1 LHIYVLLYGSKIWR
15 LILTEN
21 RGRAGRLEIKVL
33 RKIFELKERGRKSR
47 LEKSRYEKLHN
58 L

>member
-1 LHIYVLLYGSKIWR
+1 MYVLLYGRKIWR

-21 RGRAGRLEIKVL
+21 SGGGGRLEIKVL
-33 RKIFELKERGRKSR
+33 RKIFELKERGRKGR
-47 LEKSRYEKLHN
+47 LEKSRYKELHN